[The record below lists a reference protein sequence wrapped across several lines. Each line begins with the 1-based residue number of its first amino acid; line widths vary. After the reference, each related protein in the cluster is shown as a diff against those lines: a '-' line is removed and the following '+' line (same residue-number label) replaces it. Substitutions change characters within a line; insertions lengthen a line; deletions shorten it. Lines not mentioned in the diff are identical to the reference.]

1 MNYKQTVPSPS
12 VMLRLGQC
20 QAQALSWALGLP
32 WHALSKLPSHCLA
45 VQHVYP
51 CSMYLHL
58 VRLSADKLYRMLAGA
73 HLPAAVLQIE
83 LDEDGREVE
92 LGKGAFGVVV
102 RGRYRLS
109 PVAIK
114 RLINQKPEQQAQF
127 LQEMAILRA
136 CRGSRYIVPFVG
148 ASLLPVSARWG
159 SAPCRYCLHVPAASL
174 GAPAALLNPAVFCAA
189 GKLTAT
195 LYGLRS
201 FASWLVFQSIDC
213 DSFARAHIFQVLR
226 MAGVSDTL
234 CTAAHQANETLQS
247 TSILATN
254 HVGAEDDG

>member
-1 MNYKQTVPSPS
+1 MQ
-12 VMLRLGQC
+12 
-20 QAQALSWALGLP
+20 
-32 WHALSKLPSHCLA
+32 
-45 VQHVYP
+45 
-51 CSMYLHL
+51 LHL
-58 VRLSADKLYRMLAGA
+58 VGLSPTRSSEAVAGG

-159 SAPCRYCLHVPAASL
+159 SAPAETVCMSQQHPW
-174 GAPAALLNPAVFCAA
+174 ALMPPF
-189 GKLTAT
+189 
-195 LYGLRS
+195 S
-201 FASWLVFQSIDC
+201 SPP
-213 DSFARAHIFQVLR
+213 
-226 MAGVSDTL
+226 
-234 CTAAHQANETLQS
+234 
-247 TSILATN
+247 
-254 HVGAEDDG
+254 

>member
-1 MNYKQTVPSPS
+1 MGPSAH
-12 VMLRLGQC
+12 RFNG
-20 QAQALSWALGLP
+20 AI
-32 WHALSKLPSHCLA
+32 
-45 VQHVYP
+45 
-51 CSMYLHL
+51 
-58 VRLSADKLYRMLAGA
+58 AGA

-83 LDEDGREVE
+83 LDEDGKEVE

-114 RLINQKPEQQAQF
+114 RLINQRPEQQAQF

-159 SAPCRYCLHVPAASL
+159 SAPCRDCLLVLAASL
-174 GAPAALLNPAVFCAA
+174 GAYAALLNPAVCCAA

-195 LYGLRS
+195 LYGLRG
-201 FASWLVFQSIDC
+201 FAGWLVFHNIDC
-213 DSFARAHIFQVLR
+213 DSFARAHIFYVLR
-226 MAGVSDTL
+226 MAGASDTL
-234 CTAAHQANETLQS
+234 CTAAHPANETLQS
-247 TSILATN
+247 TSLLATN
-254 HVGAEDDG
+254 YVGAEDAGH

>member
-1 MNYKQTVPSPS
+1 
-12 VMLRLGQC
+12 MLRLGRC
-20 QAQALSWALGLP
+20 QAQAMSWAVGLP
-32 WHALSKLPSHCLA
+32 WHALLLHESLLGGAACLVALQMHLVGLVADRFSEALA
-45 VQHVYP
+45 V
-51 CSMYLHL
+51 
-58 VRLSADKLYRMLAGA
+58 A

-102 RGRYRLS
+102 RGRYSLS

-159 SAPCRYCLHVPAASL
+159 SAACRDCLH
-174 GAPAALLNPAVFCAA
+174 APAAFLGAYADLSIPAKTRAA
-189 GKLTAT
+189 GNVTAT
-195 LYGLRS
+195 LWPRGL
-201 FASWLVFQSIDC
+201 C
-213 DSFARAHIFQVLR
+213 
-226 MAGVSDTL
+226 
-234 CTAAHQANETLQS
+234 
-247 TSILATN
+247 
-254 HVGAEDDG
+254 